1 MCVAMDT
8 FVPKGYAEQM
18 VEARHGADV
27 ADVLRRLYYTEGK
40 SQQAVADELGVRR
53 TTVVRWMKRYGIAT
67 RDRRALAGSDA
78 A

>member
-1 MCVAMDT
+1 MDT

-18 VEARHGADV
+18 VEARHGADI